1 MARLRRIG
9 TLCWLTLCWLE
20 RLLVLTAVLAF
31 GTVAVDRMQAEWD
44 AVSARLSLPAGRMPD
59 ALANLPPVA
68 PVGTSSHTP
77 SDTPAVLPDDE
88 EGVEPSAPA
97 PKATAERVFV
107 GELEIPRVHMRTL
120 VFDVNDPAALRHAAG
135 HLRGTALPWRDG
147 NSAVAGHRDSA
158 FRDLRHVRPGDD
170 IRFVTPHG
178 RFEYRVT
185 RAFVVY
191 PDETWVLDD
200 EAAAL
205 TLITCFPFRWVGT
218 APERWIVHAQRKPE
232 EGS

>member
-1 MARLRRIG
+1 MARFRRTG
-9 TLCWLTLCWLE
+9 TLCWLE
-20 RLLVLTAVLAF
+20 RLLVLAAVLAF
-31 GTVAVDRMQAEWD
+31 GTVAVDRVQAEWD
-44 AVSARLSLPAGRMPD
+44 AISARLSLPGSRMPD
-59 ALANLPPVA
+59 ALANLPVT
-68 PVGTSSHTP
+68 PVGIPGHTP
-77 SDTPAVLPDDE
+77 SHTPAVLPDDE
-88 EGVEPSAPA
+88 EGVEPSAGSSEAPA
-97 PKATAERVFV
+97 GRVFV

-120 VFDVNDPAALRHAAG
+120 VFDVSDPTALRHAAG

-158 FRDLRHVRPGDD
+158 FRELRHVRPGDD

-178 RFEYRVT
+178 TFEYRVT